1 MEKDG
6 VEAYHLQNMTVQVTL
21 NKDMVYKQSN
31 SKHKDIYNLGG
42 TIRGILPNPSKK
54 LDSQSPSF
62 LEHGPACRS
71 KEWSVP

>member
-54 LDSQSPSF
+54 IGQP
-62 LEHGPACRS
+62 
-71 KEWSVP
+71 VP